1 MECIR
6 GEFDGWKFSG
16 WEFFRGK
23 FPRTKYIKCTLKFVY
38 TYVISMKFCCKTET
52 RMLQINANLTV
63 SVEQLILNNKIGL
76 AKKY

>member
-1 MECIR
+1 
-6 GEFDGWKFSG
+6 
-16 WEFFRGK
+16 
-23 FPRTKYIKCTLKFVY
+23 
-38 TYVISMKFCCKTET
+38 MKFCCKTET